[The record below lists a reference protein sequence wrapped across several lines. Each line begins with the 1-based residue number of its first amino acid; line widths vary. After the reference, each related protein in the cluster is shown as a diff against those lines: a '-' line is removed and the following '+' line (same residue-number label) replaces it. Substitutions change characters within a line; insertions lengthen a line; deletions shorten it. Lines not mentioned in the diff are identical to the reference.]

1 MRFVP
6 IRCIEQQDIQN
17 FHRQRERIK
26 KQRKALVSQIR
37 GLLAEYGIVI
47 DKGLK
52 AVREALPEILEDF
65 ENNLTCLTRDLFA
78 QLLEELKV
86 IEQRFRGCEKRIITL
101 NKDNY
106 TNCIKYLEGVQ
117 HSVSGLIF

>member
-1 MRFVP
+1 M
-6 IRCIEQQDIQN
+6 
-17 FHRQRERIK
+17 
-26 KQRKALVSQIR
+26 SQIR

-101 NKDNY
+101 NKDND
-106 TNCIKYLEGVQ
+106 TNCIKYLPTCTC
-117 HSVSGLIF
+117 